1 MIKNAS
7 LFRAIPQNNEY
18 FKRSNKKI
26 RINNPKN
33 DKPLKMFL
41 VIIFILSAISILL
54 LGIDWL
60 KLGSR
65 FLNLLHVFTELSKF
79 DFTNFNF
86 TAVSFLESASAA
98 VLATLYSIVLGLVM
112 AFFTARNITPFKP
125 LSVILSAY
133 NSFVRAVPTTVWVL
147 LILACIGFGPA
158 PGIIGLS
165 FHATA
170 FFSRTF
176 TQAFEETPRE
186 TIEALESCGAGRLQ
200 IFFCGVLPSSFT
212 SLVAW
217 SALRFEINF
226 SESAILGMV
235 GAGGIGYSIEANM
248 ASYCFGQ
255 AGIAILMVFIFA
267 FSLEIMFTSLKRRLK
282 V

>member
-7 LFRAIPQNNEY
+7 LFRAMPHNNKY
-18 FKRSNKKI
+18 FKSNKKI

-33 DKPLKMFL
+33 DKPFKMFL
-41 VIIFILSAISILL
+41 LIIFILSVISILL

-60 KLGSR
+60 KLASR
-65 FLNLLHVFTELSKF
+65 FSNLLHVFTELSKF
-79 DFTNFNF
+79 DFTNFNL

-98 VLATLYSIVLGLVM
+98 VLATFYSIVLGLLM
-112 AFFTARNITPFKP
+112 AFFMARNITPFKS
-125 LSVILSAY
+125 LSLVLSAY

-176 TQAFEETPRE
+176 AQAFEEVPKE
-186 TIEALESCGAGRLQ
+186 SIEALKACGAGRLQ
-200 IFFCGVLPSSFT
+200 IFFCAVLPSSFT

-248 ASYCFGQ
+248 TSYCYGQ
-255 AGIAILMVFIFA
+255 AGIAILMVFVFA
-267 FSLEIMFTSLKRRLK
+267 FSLEIMFTALKRRLK